1 MQFSYLID
9 RGTSNVHKMSAEAAV
24 QRLNALDLLCR
35 HLETLRHLASALG
48 PLLQQFIADT
58 RLYQDTSVFVD
69 ETIAQCM
76 VSGRVESMEDS
87 DSCDADFLQY
97 DLGTYEG
104 KPWTKETLIQACHV
118 AFVDYL

>member
-1 MQFSYLID
+1 MLTRI
-9 RGTSNVHKMSAEAAV
+9 VEPAV
-24 QRLNALDLLCR
+24 QRLNALVVLCR

-69 ETIAQCM
+69 ENVAQCM
-76 VSGRVESMEDS
+76 VSGCVESMDDS
-87 DSCDADFLQY
+87 DSCEADFLQY

-104 KPWTKETLIQACHV
+104 KPWNKEGLKQACHV
-118 AFVDYL
+118 ASVD